1 MENENEQ
8 TFPVIA
14 IKKDQSPSREHQDQ
28 DRLNALLHFA
38 ENAGATMA
46 ARISP
51 AAIKVEDKLADY
63 CQTPRCPHYGLSMSC
78 PPHVEGPAKMRQF
91 LDESRHAIVL
101 RIEIDAESLH
111 GEQRPEVLRLLQEIT
126 AAVEREAV
134 RLGYPGAQAF
144 AGGSCKISFCADED
158 DCRVLAG
165 RGPCRHPDAARPSMS
180 GYGINVGALM
190 QAAGWSTNLFQP
202 EDAAGHSP
210 LAWVAGLVLLP

>member
-1 MENENEQ
+1 MKNENEQ
-8 TFPVIA
+8 TIPAVSRQKPQA
-14 IKKDQSPSREHQDQ
+14 PTGNHHDQA
-28 DRLNALLHFA
+28 RLNALLHFA
-38 ENAGATMA
+38 ENVGATMA

-51 AAIKVEDKLADY
+51 SAIKVEDRLAEY

-78 PPHVEGPAKMRQF
+78 PPHVEGPAKMRQ
-91 LDESRHAIVL
+91 LLAESRHAIVL

-111 GEQRPEVLRLLQEIT
+111 GEQRPEVLRLLQEIS

-134 RLGYPGAQAF
+134 RLGFPGSRAF

-202 EDAAGHSP
+202 EDTEGHSP